1 MCHDKRIHK
10 TDKPTYWQAL
20 KGFLRRRK
28 NPKKNAILVILDFG
42 LTHLGS
48 FLNGYPFAE
57 MEWRLLPF

>member
-20 KGFLRRRK
+20 KGFSVGGKSKKKRNFSYFGFWI
-28 NPKKNAILVILDFG
+28 NPS
-42 LTHLGS
+42 GS